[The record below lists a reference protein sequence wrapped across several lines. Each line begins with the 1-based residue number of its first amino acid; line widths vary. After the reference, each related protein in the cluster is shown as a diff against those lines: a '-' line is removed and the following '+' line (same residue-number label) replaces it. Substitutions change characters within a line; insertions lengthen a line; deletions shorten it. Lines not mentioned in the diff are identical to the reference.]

1 MATIT
6 LAVLVSAYLR
16 RQGQGSFDGPSSRKA
31 GVQRCVRRSYLSRPI
46 LKHHTLSVQLKPAI
60 ASRVVHLLGAR
71 GPSAVFAAVWTV
83 IVNAIKAVLWTR
95 ATAHVTQERF
105 ERHPFIA
112 HGDSSATIV
121 AIGIV
126 SLVRATGL
134 HRKPVFLFLRC
145 THAMRALH
153 KVIVPQGAF

>member
-105 ERHPFIA
+105 ERHPFIENQFLYSCVV
-112 HGDSSATIV
+112 HMPC
-121 AIGIV
+121 
-126 SLVRATGL
+126 VRCI
-134 HRKPVFLFLRC
+134 K
-145 THAMRALH
+145 
-153 KVIVPQGAF
+153 